1 MMTLALL
8 GPLQPCWVFWGIWA
22 GGGSFPTHSSFPA
35 QGRHAAVASRKEK
48 EMLQKKK
55 VILMNIA
62 LHFRLLK

>member
-1 MMTLALL
+1 MWSHDDPGIAGPPPAML
-8 GPLQPCWVFWGIWA
+8 GVLGYLG

-35 QGRHAAVASRKEK
+35 QGRHAAVASWKEK

-62 LHFRLLK
+62 LHF